1 MREIVFEYQTAAGQ
15 TLRVVRGDLT
25 REPVEAIVNAAN
37 EHLAHGGGV
46 AGAIVRRGGYQIQEE
61 SNRWVRDHGPV
72 PTGSAAIT
80 GAGNLPACYVIH
92 AVGPVWGSGD
102 EEAKLSSAVRST
114 LELAALHSIRSVSLP
129 AISSGIF
136 GFPKPLSAQVILRTL
151 RDFLAQHADCSVREV
166 NVVLLGQEMADIFS
180 DEARR
185 QWGEGTA
192 PSAI

>member
-80 GAGNLPACYVIH
+80 GAGNLPARYVIH

-102 EEAKLSSAVRST
+102 EEAKLSSAARSA
-114 LELAALHSIRSVSLP
+114 LELAAQHNVRSVSLP

-136 GFPKPLSAQVILRTL
+136 GFPKPLCAQVILRTVC
-151 RDFLAQHADCSVREV
+151 DFLAQHADCSVREV

-185 QWGEGTA
+185 QWGRGDKESG
-192 PSAI
+192 

>member
-15 TLRVVRGDLT
+15 TLRIVRGDLT
-25 REPVEAIVNAAN
+25 REPAEAIVNAAN

-61 SNRWVRDHGPV
+61 SNHWVSDHGPV
-72 PTGSAAIT
+72 PTGRAAIT

-92 AVGPVWGSGD
+92 AVGPVWGKGD

-114 LELAALHSIRSVSLP
+114 LELAGLHSIRSVSLP

-136 GFPKPLSAQVILRTL
+136 GFPKPLCAQVILSTV

-185 QWGEGTA
+185 QWGEGIA